1 MGEDNDK
8 RSFWTDPEG
17 MSIID
22 ILSLGYSITY
32 LSVIIANIF
41 IRKEL
46 LITLMNSMTPIILLI
61 LGGYFGGQAVQQYN
75 ISKDKYLKRKDD

>member
-1 MGEDNDK
+1 MGEDNEK

-17 MSIID
+17 ISIID
-22 ILSLGYSITY
+22 ILSLGYSSTY
-32 LSVIIANIF
+32 LAIIISNIF
-41 IRKEL
+41 IREDILIEL
-46 LITLMNSMTPIILLI
+46 MRTMSPIILLI